1 MDSVEL
7 QCNNSVS
14 EDATE
19 NIKELFKNIGL

>member
-14 EDATE
+14 EAAAE